1 MKLYHNAASPFVRK
15 VHLLVIES
23 GQEDSVELVASGG
36 SPMDSSNMPVAENPL
51 GKIPALERTDGPA
64 LYDSRVI
71 CQYLDAL
78 AGGGSTQRPSGS
90 HGSGATADGIMDAAV
105 LMVYEGRC
113 RPEEMVYDAWVEAQ
127 WDKVSRALDA
137 IEARWLS
144 HLHGPMDIGH
154 LATAAALGIS
164 ISAMK
169 RADWRAGGP
178 LWLRG
183 LAPSPNVTASNALRR
198 PDRGA

>member
-15 VHLLVIES
+15 VHLLLIES

-78 AGGGSTQRPSGS
+78 AGGGFYPEARKWEAMVLE
-90 HGSGATADGIMDAAV
+90 ATADGIMDAAV

-144 HLHGPMDIGH
+144 HLHGPMDMGH
-154 LATAAALGIS
+154 LATAAALGYLDFRHE
-164 ISAMK
+164 A
-169 RADWRAGGP
+169 RDWRAGRPSLAAWFGTFSE
-178 LWLRG
+178 RDSFQRS
-183 LAPSPNVTASNALRR
+183 APS
-198 PDRGA
+198 

>member
-78 AGGGSTQRPSGS
+78 AGGGFYPEARKWEAMVLE
-90 HGSGATADGIMDAAV
+90 ATADGIMDAAV
-105 LMVYEGRC
+105 LKWK
-113 RPEEMVYDAWVEAQ
+113 PEIAW
-127 WDKVSRALDA
+127 
-137 IEARWLS
+137 
-144 HLHGPMDIGH
+144 M
-154 LATAAALGIS
+154 
-164 ISAMK
+164 
-169 RADWRAGGP
+169 
-178 LWLRG
+178 
-183 LAPSPNVTASNALRR
+183 
-198 PDRGA
+198 